1 MPPRPIARTE
11 KARAVLP
18 ADVRLTN
25 AVAGGIVVLA
35 ALVLAAAALHGL
47 ARSPWFALRAIAIE
61 GEVARSPE
69 AALRAEVLPR
79 LRGNF
84 FAQDLQAARAAFE
97 SLPWV
102 RRAVVRRVWPDRLS
116 VRLEEHRPVALWQRD
131 EENPLVVNDH
141 GELFEANLGEIDD
154 PSLPVFAGPPDA
166 APAMWALFRGVQPL
180 LAAQGLPVARLEL
193 SGRGSWRVRTAAGQ
207 VVELGRGSEPELVA
221 RTAAFARTLPQ
232 LDARW
237 GRPLVGAD
245 LRHAGGYAVRLQGV
259 TTAADAPAPRAGM

>member
-1 MPPRPIARTE
+1 MARHPIARPAT
-11 KARAVLP
+11 ARPALP

-35 ALVLAAAALHGL
+35 LLVLAAAALHALLRG
-47 ARSPWFALRAIAIE
+47 PWPPIRAIVLA
-61 GEVARSPE
+61 GDLARSPE

-84 FAQDLQAARAAFE
+84 VGLDLQGARTAFE

-102 RRAVVRRVWPDRLS
+102 RRAVVRRVWPDRLA
-116 VRLEEHRPVALWQRD
+116 VTLEEHRPVALWQRD

-154 PSLPVFAGPPDA
+154 PALPVFAGPPDA
-166 APAMWALFRGVQPL
+166 APAVWALYRAVQPL
-180 LAAQGLPVARLEL
+180 LAAQQLPVARLEL
-193 SGRGSWRVRTAAGQ
+193 SGRGSWRVQTAAGQ
-207 VVELGRGSEPELVA
+207 SIELGRGSQEELVA

-232 LDARW
+232 LGARW
-237 GRPLVGAD
+237 GRPLASAD
-245 LRHAGGYAVRLQGV
+245 LRHAGGYALRLQGV
-259 TTAADAPAPRAGM
+259 TTAADAQAPRAGM